1 MTHEKQPIE
10 VQEEFIELQEKRR
23 DIFERQLELINEKLD
38 LVTGSTNKV
47 VKFLLDEYDRQSD
60 IILILAEELRPGIME
75 ILQDTKRYEKREKA
89 RSKLKVVK

>member
-47 VKFLLDEYDRQSD
+47 VEFLLDECERLSG
-60 IILILAEELRPGIME
+60 IMLIMAEELQPGVIE
-75 ILQDTKRYEKREKA
+75 ILQDGERERAKRKLRIIKREE
-89 RSKLKVVK
+89 